1 MLLCNSW
8 SVTMV
13 LCWMENASDVTEAC
27 LFCERKDPPQE
38 CNPTNCTWLLLTL
51 ECRCVQI
58 MVTTVPIIVFF
69 FILRGATGLQV
80 FLRNCLT
87 VFPVTQLSNSQL

>member
-13 LCWMENASDVTEAC
+13 LCWMENTSDVTEAR

-69 FILRGATGLQV
+69 YPEGCHRVASFFKKLFDG
-80 FLRNCLT
+80 FLGD
-87 VFPVTQLSNSQL
+87 SAK